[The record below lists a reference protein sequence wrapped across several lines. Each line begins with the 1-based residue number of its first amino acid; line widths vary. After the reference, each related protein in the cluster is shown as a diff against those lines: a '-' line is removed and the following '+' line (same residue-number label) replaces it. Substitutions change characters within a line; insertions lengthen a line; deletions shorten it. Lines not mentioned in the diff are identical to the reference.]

1 MVMKITGTKKLH
13 GVELGD
19 ELAIAMSQAMAEE
32 IDWGIMC
39 DMMTRVGWHKVVAST
54 EYNID
59 DYCIVKEWLSLNVK
73 GHYKCR
79 HGTWIFEQSEDAM
92 WFALRWS

>member
-13 GVELGD
+13 GVELEGD
-19 ELAIAMSQAMAEE
+19 LAAAMSQAIAEE
-32 IDWGIMC
+32 IDWDIMC
-39 DMMTRVGWHKVVAST
+39 DLMTQVGWHTVKAST
-54 EYNID
+54 QYSMD
-59 DYCIVKEWLSLNVK
+59 DYAIVKEWMSLHVK